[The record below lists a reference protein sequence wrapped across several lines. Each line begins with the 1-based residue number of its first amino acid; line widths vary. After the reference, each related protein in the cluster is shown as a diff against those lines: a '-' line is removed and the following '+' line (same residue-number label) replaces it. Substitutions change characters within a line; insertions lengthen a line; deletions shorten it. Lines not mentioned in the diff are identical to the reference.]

1 MKHFWMVLS
10 VTFIAGV
17 LGIYGGAMLNLEGY
31 LGAVCAIAVAG
42 AFIVDAIEK
51 KKMKISNNPYF
62 SKITI
67 TTSYM

>member
-10 VTFIAGV
+10 VTLIAGV

-51 KKMKISNNPYF
+51 KK
-62 SKITI
+62 
-67 TTSYM
+67 